1 MVTMGIFFSMNDPI
15 TATLR
20 AHILACLRLTQL
32 LPETD
37 LVNQLSIC
45 IQYQADVILQLS
57 EHSSIYLHDLKKV
70 NNHARKIIKQLDLL
84 ENKKEKKRKVNKS

>member
-1 MVTMGIFFSMNDPI
+1 MVTMGIFFYMNDPI
-15 TATLR
+15 TATLL
-20 AHILACLRLTQL
+20 ANILACLRLTQL

-45 IQYQADVILQLS
+45 IQNQADIILELS
-57 EHSSIYLHDLKKV
+57 EHRCICIQDLKKV